1 MAGKPCFFQRRIG
14 IATPMLLQFYRPCEI
29 RKKITL
35 LFSLPFDR
43 PLSILTTFHAI
54 RLLVI
59 AYQRLAQGT
68 GYSEQ

>member
-43 PLSILTTFHAI
+43 GKARAASNK
-54 RLLVI
+54 
-59 AYQRLAQGT
+59 RLAGSK
-68 GYSEQ
+68 GKRVREGHEGREL